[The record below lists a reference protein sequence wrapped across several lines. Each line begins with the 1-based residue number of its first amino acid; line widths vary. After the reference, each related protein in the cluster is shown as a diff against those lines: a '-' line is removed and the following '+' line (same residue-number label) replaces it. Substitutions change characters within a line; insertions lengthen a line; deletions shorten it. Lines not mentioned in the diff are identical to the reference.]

1 MTDADILNM
10 DIDELADYVNTG
22 RRKQI
27 PGQMVVATNVGR
39 SLNEPSGV

>member
-1 MTDADILNM
+1 MDADVLNM

-22 RRKQI
+22 KRKQI
-27 PGQMVVATNVGR
+27 PIQYVATNVGR

>member
-1 MTDADILNM
+1 MIDADILNM

-22 RRKQI
+22 KRKQM
-27 PGQMVVATNVGR
+27 PTQTNMATTIGH

>member
-22 RRKQI
+22 KRKQM
-27 PGQMVVATNVGR
+27 PGQIVATNVGR
-39 SLNEPSGV
+39 GLNEPSGV